1 MNSTGNYSL
10 VLSTARSSLLQMNY
24 GKMVFWFF
32 TAIIIG
38 QAIAPINGVNSK
50 LNNTFV
56 FFVRLDYL
64 IHVAMFACLS
74 VLFRLAYFP
83 KPGFNLSKGFLFFGV
98 MFLTAFFS
106 EALQWLVSYR
116 VFNVNDLVANFIGVH
131 AKYPIDPAIPF
142 FLSKTKKY
150 VRAALSWPSR
160 ALIIKQCL
168 LQIRSLI
175 FY

>member
-1 MNSTGNYSL
+1 MNTTGNYFL
-10 VLSTARSSLLQMNY
+10 VLSTARSGLLQMNY
-24 GKMVFWFF
+24 GKIVFWFF

-116 VFNVNDLVANFIGVH
+116 VFNVNDLVANFIGVLLS
-131 AKYPIDPAIPF
+131 IPLIRLFRF
-142 FLSKTKKY
+142 FFRKRKNRCGQL
-150 VRAALSWPSR
+150 
-160 ALIIKQCL
+160 
-168 LQIRSLI
+168 
-175 FY
+175 

>member
-10 VLSTARSSLLQMNY
+10 VLSTAWSSLLQMKY
-24 GKMVFWFF
+24 SKLVFWLF
-32 TAIIIG
+32 TAAIIG

-56 FFVRLDYL
+56 LFVRLDYL

-83 KPGFNLSKGFLFFGV
+83 NPGFNLSKGVLFFGI
-98 MFLTAFFS
+98 MFSTAFFS

-116 VFNVNDLVANFIGVH
+116 VFNVNDLVANFIGVMLSN
-131 AKYPIDPAIPF
+131 PLVRPF
-142 FLSKTKKY
+142 RFFFRKRKNIYGQL
-150 VRAALSWPSR
+150 
-160 ALIIKQCL
+160 
-168 LQIRSLI
+168 
-175 FY
+175 

>member
-1 MNSTGNYSL
+1 MK
-10 VLSTARSSLLQMNY
+10 Y
-24 GKMVFWFF
+24 GKLVFWLF
-32 TAIIIG
+32 TAAIIG

-83 KPGFNLSKGFLFFGV
+83 KPGFNLPKGFLFFGV

-106 EALQWLVSYR
+106 EAIQWLVSYR
-116 VFNVNDLVANFIGVH
+116 VFNVNDLLANFIGVLLS
-131 AKYPIDPAIPF
+131 IPLIRLFRF
-142 FLSKTKKY
+142 FFRKRKNMCGQL
-150 VRAALSWPSR
+150 
-160 ALIIKQCL
+160 
-168 LQIRSLI
+168 
-175 FY
+175 

>member
-1 MNSTGNYSL
+1 MNTTGNYSL
-10 VLSTARSSLLQMNY
+10 VLSTARSGLLQMNY
-24 GKMVFWFF
+24 GKIVFWFF

-116 VFNVNDLVANFIGVH
+116 VFNVNDLVANFIGVLLS
-131 AKYPIDPAIPF
+131 IPLIRLFRF
-142 FLSKTKKY
+142 FFRKRKNRCEQL
-150 VRAALSWPSR
+150 
-160 ALIIKQCL
+160 
-168 LQIRSLI
+168 
-175 FY
+175 

>member
-1 MNSTGNYSL
+1 MNTTGNYSL

-24 GKMVFWFF
+24 GKIVFWFF
-32 TAIIIG
+32 TAVIIG

-56 FFVRLDYL
+56 LFVRLDYL

-116 VFNVNDLVANFIGVH
+116 VFNVNDLVANFIGVLLS
-131 AKYPIDPAIPF
+131 IPLIRPFRF
-142 FLSKTKKY
+142 FFRKRKNMCEQL
-150 VRAALSWPSR
+150 
-160 ALIIKQCL
+160 
-168 LQIRSLI
+168 
-175 FY
+175 

>member
-1 MNSTGNYSL
+1 MNTTGNYSL

-24 GKMVFWFF
+24 WRIVFWLF
-32 TAIIIG
+32 TAVIIG

-56 FFVRLDYL
+56 LVVRLDYL

-83 KPGFNLSKGFLFFGV
+83 KSGFNLSKGVLFFGV

-106 EALQWLVSYR
+106 EALQWFVSYR
-116 VFNVNDLVANFIGVH
+116 VFNVNDLIANFIGVLLS
-131 AKYPIDPAIPF
+131 IPLVRPFRF
-142 FLSKTKKY
+142 FFQKRKNMCGQL
-150 VRAALSWPSR
+150 
-160 ALIIKQCL
+160 
-168 LQIRSLI
+168 
-175 FY
+175 